1 MDLPSQLFDT
11 DGSKASH
18 LLERKYKKSTS
29 PAGLYDDSDKLGV
42 DGTEGAIPRDP
53 GHADVIVALVVPHGL
68 AEHVT
73 ELALSH
79 NSPHHI
85 CREDVR
91 VLCIL
96 QANVLIKWRQF
107 ATQVKTKWPLGL
119 HKSDNYLRFVQTGKR
134 TKPKLPRGN
143 FGLVPAQ
150 TLISHYAH

>member
-29 PAGLYDDSDKLGV
+29 PAGLYDDGDKLGV

-85 CREDVR
+85 YREDVR

-96 QANVLIKWRQF
+96 QANVLIK
-107 ATQVKTKWPLGL
+107 
-119 HKSDNYLRFVQTGKR
+119 
-134 TKPKLPRGN
+134 
-143 FGLVPAQ
+143 
-150 TLISHYAH
+150 